1 MHRLMAIYILS
12 LLSLQININRH
23 LSVSLVAVLNIKI
36 LDVVVIH
43 EATTAMLV
51 VEDQLAD
58 VESVPP
64 RA

>member
-1 MHRLMAIYILS
+1 MAIYILS
-12 LLSLQININRH
+12 LLSLQININRR

-43 EATTAMLV
+43 GATTAMLV
-51 VEDQLAD
+51 VEDQLGD

-64 RA
+64 WA

>member
-1 MHRLMAIYILS
+1 MATYILS

-23 LSVSLVAVLNIKI
+23 LSVSLIAVLNIKI

-43 EATTAMLV
+43 GATTAMLV

-64 RA
+64 QA